1 MALPFSWMKGVVA
14 SVPISKQSSISTSG
28 INGTTDGVAK
38 TLKMEQIPSHFPW
51 GRWSTTMKIAMLRH
65 FWTKPYIYIYTY
77 IYIHT
82 HTYIIIH
89 IHIIHTHES
98 RMPTDFATAR
108 PRSTR
113 STDQF
118 WGPDRL
124 KPPLEGPVSF
134 SKASLSFA
142 SNPAC
147 ADCDF
152 IQAWNSPN
160 TWYTG
165 ESVKTDVPVFG
176 LLKEWIKIALD
187 NFNIVLCSL
196 V

>member
-1 MALPFSWMKGVVA
+1 MALLLNERCGGVSA
-14 SVPISKQSSISTSG
+14 NQQTE
-28 INGTTDGVAK
+28 
-38 TLKMEQIPSHFPW
+38 LHQY
-51 GRWSTTMKIAMLRH
+51 LRH
-65 FWTKPYIYIYTY
+65 QWHRWLWKWSKSPVIFRGEGDQQPWKLRCYAIFEQSHIYLYTY
-77 IYIHT
+77 
-82 HTYIIIH
+82 TYIH

-108 PRSTR
+108 PRST
-113 STDQF
+113 DQF
-118 WGPDRL
+118 CWGPDRL

-176 LLKEWIKIALD
+176 WLNVMASCLRMCRK
-187 NFNIVLCSL
+187 NG
-196 V
+196 

>member
-1 MALPFSWMKGVVA
+1 MALLLKGVVA

-28 INGTTDGVAK
+28 INGTTDGSENGANPQSFSIVIFHGEGDQQPWKLRCYAIF
-38 TLKMEQIPSHFPW
+38 EQSH
-51 GRWSTTMKIAMLRH
+51 
-65 FWTKPYIYIYTY
+65 IYIYTY
-77 IYIHT
+77 
-82 HTYIIIH
+82 TYIH

-108 PRSTR
+108 PRST
-113 STDQF
+113 DQF
-118 WGPDRL
+118 CWGPDRL

-176 LLKEWIKIALD
+176 WLNVMASCLRMCRK
-187 NFNIVLCSL
+187 NG
-196 V
+196 